1 MLSRIIL
8 SCFQPSYYA
17 KFYKKLKKPKK
28 NFFIQ
33 KKFFFQKCPKTLNN
47 TEDPLVHIV
56 VNFFSIPQSGLG
68 DMASLPVPNSL
79 SLVLYLPL
87 QSLAFIFN
95 VPSYDHIIF
104 STTKLKILS
113 RVVLA

>member
-17 KFYKKLKKPKK
+17 KFYKKSKKQKK
-28 NFFIQ
+28 IFFIK

-47 TEDPLVHIV
+47 TEDPLVHIM

-79 SLVLYLPL
+79 SLVL
-87 QSLAFIFN
+87 
-95 VPSYDHIIF
+95 
-104 STTKLKILS
+104 
-113 RVVLA
+113 